1 MKLWMTLC
9 FAAGLL
15 RLMAADAVPP
25 FRWTLGRDCG
35 QAGVAVQVAE
45 KFYLYAEQ
53 VRLTGTA
60 DGKPVRWTAP
70 APVDRDGEKIYP
82 AGQWVWRADDVPPK
96 AKLAVTVD
104 FQGCSEAG
112 VCRLPETVTLAVP
125 PVGHSPSAAPRADML
140 PPFRVVRKLEGLA
153 DAPAFLAFL
162 QGGGAAA
169 AETAPGSWFWMILV
183 ALAGGFALNFTP
195 CVLPLIPVN
204 LAIIGAAGSGWRTG
218 LVRASVYGAGMAASY
233 GVLGAVVV
241 LTGAR
246 FGALNS
252 SAWFNFAIAAVF
264 LVLALAMF
272 GVFNLD
278 FSGLSGKIPVRG
290 KGHSLAL
297 VFLLGAVASLLAGA
311 CVAPAL
317 IAVIVF
323 AAGRYADGDPAGLLM
338 PFVLGL
344 GMALPWPVAGAG
356 LSFLPKPGA
365 WMNRVKAALGILILA
380 AAGYYAYLSATLFP
394 GQYDPEAELAKVR
407 AALASGRPVLVDFWA
422 SWCKNCRDMDRATL
436 SDRRVKDALAGY
448 EFVKFQAEKLSDPAV
463 KALLDRCGVKG
474 LPAFVV
480 IEPEK
485 RP

>member
-1 MKLWMTLC
+1 MKK
-9 FAAGLL
+9 FAALL
-15 RLMAADAVPP
+15 PLLTAVFALSADDSTP
-25 FRWTLGRDCG
+25 FRWSLERDGRN
-35 QAGVAVQVAE
+35 AAATVRVAE

-53 VRLTGTA
+53 VRLQGTA

-70 APVDRDGEKIYP
+70 APVDHDGEKVYP
-82 AGQWVWRADDVPPK
+82 AGSWTWRADDVPPR

-112 VCRLPETVTLAVP
+112 ICRLPETVTLAGPPTAVP
-125 PVGHSPSAAPRADML
+125 PSAAPRADAL
-140 PPFRVVRKLEGLA
+140 PPFRVIRKLEGLA

-162 QGGGAAA
+162 QGGGADT
-169 AETAPGSWFWMILV
+169 AETATGSWLWMVLL
-183 ALAGGFALNFTP
+183 ALAGGIALNFTP
-195 CVLPLIPVN
+195 CVLPLIPIN
-204 LAIIGAAGSGWRTG
+204 LAIIGAAKGDWKTG

-233 GVLGAVVV
+233 GALGAAAV

-246 FGALNS
+246 FGSLNS
-252 SAWFNFAIAAVF
+252 SAWFNFVIAGVF
-264 LVLALAMF
+264 LALALAMF

-290 KGHSLAL
+290 KSRSLAL

-323 AAGRYADGDPAGLLM
+323 AAGAYADGNPAGLLM

-344 GMALPWPVAGAG
+344 GMALPWPAAGAG

-365 WMNRVKAALGILILA
+365 WMDRVKAVLGLLILA
-380 AAGYYAYLSATLFP
+380 AAGYYAYLGVTLLP
-394 GQYDPEAELAKVR
+394 GKYDPDAEIAKVR
-407 AALASGRPVLVDFWA
+407 TALKSGRPVLVDFWA
-422 SWCKNCRDMDRATL
+422 SWCKNCRQMDRTTL
-436 SDRRVKDALAGY
+436 RDARVQDALKSY
-448 EFVKFQAEKLSDPAV
+448 EMVKFQAEKLSDPAV
-463 KALLDRCGVKG
+463 KALLDRCGVNG
-474 LPAFVV
+474 LPAFVLL
-480 IEPEK
+480 EPET

>member
-25 FRWTLGRDCG
+25 FRWTLGRDGG
-35 QAGVAVQVAE
+35 QAGVAVRVAE

-82 AGQWVWRADDVPPK
+82 AGQWVWRADDVPLQ
-96 AKLAVTVD
+96 ARLSVTVD
-104 FQGCSEAG
+104 FQGCSEDG
-112 VCRLPETVTLAVP
+112 LCRMPETVTLAGPPAKAVSGIAPGANAVP
-125 PVGHSPSAAPRADML
+125 A
-140 PPFRVVRKLEGLA
+140 FRVVRKLEGLTGV
-153 DAPAFLAFL
+153 PAFLAFL
-162 QGGGAAA
+162 RGAAA
-169 AETAPGSWFWMILV
+169 GAADPGPGSWLWVLFV
-183 ALAGGFALNFTP
+183 ALAGGIALNFTP
-195 CVLPLIPVN
+195 CVLPLIPIN
-204 LAIIGAAGSGWRTG
+204 LAIIGAAKGDWKTG

-252 SAWFNFAIAAVF
+252 SAWFNFAVAGVF
-264 LVLALAMF
+264 LALALAMF

-278 FSGLSGKIPVRG
+278 LSGFSGKIPVRG
-290 KGHSLAL
+290 KSRSLVL
-297 VFLLGAVASLLAGA
+297 VFVLGAVASLLAGA

-323 AAGRYADGDPAGLLM
+323 AARTYADGNPAGLLM

-344 GMALPWPVAGAG
+344 GMALPWPAAGAG
-356 LSFLPKPGA
+356 LSVLPKPGA
-365 WMNRVKAALGILILA
+365 WMNRVKVALGILILA
-380 AAGYYAYLSATLFP
+380 AAGYYAYLGSTLLP
-394 GQYDPEAELAKVR
+394 GKYDPEAELAKVR
-407 AALASGRPVLVDFWA
+407 TALASGRPVLVDFWA
-422 SWCKNCRDMDRATL
+422 SWCKNCREMDRTVL
-436 SDRRVKDALAGY
+436 SDSRVKAELRSF
-448 EFVKFQAEKLSDPAV
+448 EVVKFQAEKLSDPTV
-463 KALLDRCGVKG
+463 KAILDRCGVSG
-474 LPAFVV
+474 LPAFVL
-480 IEPEK
+480 IGPETK
-485 RP
+485 P